1 MGSDTATSLRQPL
14 IDSRHEK
21 NFTPALTR
29 PIASHGAH
37 ESLAPPEFLMPISQT
52 CSAVLGTW
60 QSPLA
65 VTLRPQPAA
74 ERRSGLLPVLAG
86 LAMAFTVSGAS
97 ATSFN
102 MTSGTRTTAGQTLG
116 AVEAGNVVAAAT
128 LRLSGSDVAMT
139 LSGDDGSIVSPG
151 KMKQTG
157 TGRLVRDNT
166 GVAGSTAT
174 SGTDNSPL
182 PLPPSLALFLA
193 GVGCIGLLY
202 QRRRPG

>member
-1 MGSDTATSLRQPL
+1 
-14 IDSRHEK
+14 
-21 NFTPALTR
+21 
-29 PIASHGAH
+29 
-37 ESLAPPEFLMPISQT
+37 
-52 CSAVLGTW
+52 
-60 QSPLA
+60 
-65 VTLRPQPAA
+65 
-74 ERRSGLLPVLAG
+74 
-86 LAMAFTVSGAS
+86 
-97 ATSFN
+97 
-102 MTSGTRTTAGQTLG
+102 
-116 AVEAGNVVAAAT
+116 
-128 LRLSGSDVAMT
+128 MT